1 MRQHRLE
8 MVKLDRSISLETGNG
23 IEMCCAYMSKSI
35 VAEHFVLSK
44 LWWDDAQWSCACR
57 HVVCLLP

>member
-8 MVKLDRSISLETGNG
+8 MVKLDRSMSLETGNG

-44 LWWDDAQWSCACR
+44 LWWDYAQWSCACR